1 MQFGTGLQPGEG
13 LPMWKSDTSDGP
25 ESHQNS
31 NVPKSV
37 AGLNGKQKFSS
48 PPPLYLEMI
57 ENRDLFPSSRP
68 LASLFSH
75 FLALLC
81 TPFAILFGSFFS
93 FAFFLLGKWRRSFPD
108 YRRTSQFD
116 SVESAVGYERNHSIG
131 RETAGRFLQRQ
142 GSSPVRSWGL

>member
-1 MQFGTGLQPGEG
+1 MQPNEG

-48 PPPLYLEMI
+48 RQTRLKFPFVLLISLPLSPFPLNPPV
-57 ENRDLFPSSRP
+57 RP
-68 LASLFSH
+68 LLFV
-75 FLALLC
+75 L
-81 TPFAILFGSFFS
+81 S
-93 FAFFLLGKWRRSFPD
+93 FAFIWKMRRSFPD

-116 SVESAVGYERNHSIG
+116 SVESAVGDERNHSTG

-142 GSSPVRSWGL
+142 GSSPVRPWGLQVARL